1 MNFKIHLPQPS
12 KVPTNVVGFHNSSS
26 YPPPQKLSHSLFGIP
41 IFSNRCIKIIRHKRI
56 IKALNGYHFSRAIK
70 MNSLPRLR
78 IAITPSPLHSAYER
92 GKKASGCD
100 ACLTACCNSVCTTT
114 RRKKRKG
121 RNKSLFQ
128 SLYHPASLQFFRQPA
143 LLVEVFVSTVTS
155 KRFLHAVSRKRKALP
170 TGKCIN
176 CRTRKCVGGVRVG
189 NLAISAGKYK
199 ALKGNRGGASA
210 GG

>member
-41 IFSNRCIKIIRHKRI
+41 ILSNRCIKIIRHKRI

-92 GKKASGCD
+92 GKKASGCLR
-100 ACLTACCNSVCTTT
+100 CLSHCMLQLCLHDHTAE
-114 RRKKRKG
+114 KRKG

-143 LLVEVFVSTVTS
+143 LLVEVFVSTATS
-155 KRFLHAVSRKRKALP
+155 KRFLYAVSRKRKALP

-199 ALKGNRGGASA
+199 AVKGIGRWGDE
-210 GG
+210 